1 MGNGVSREVN
11 SCMVPI
17 GMDPIGYALSTVH
30 GVPRT
35 KEYLSMYPDWMYT
48 VQMACDDVR
57 SYKTRGMPKHSVP
70 KFHTV
75 LGRWGRRPMDP
86 RRYVF
91 QTLYGMT
98 PPEVEE
104 TLRGTHYTREMAL
117 KEIAHKL
124 LGKSGF
130 KYKVQRDVRF
140 FNKRGI
146 KYKPGTQGYSWGG
159 YAYSPFGQPV
169 QPRSATDQMDAR
181 RRAKYEKQQQEIAW
195 FKQQK
200 QRMRELE
207 AAESARRQQAQQQAA
222 AKAKEQKARAAWA
235 IALQKTQKQKQQQLQ
250 KQQQKQPKMN
260 FMTGIK
266 PPATPQQQAAASKQ
280 KKQAP
285 FVGTTTPQKM
295 AADPTSK
302 RSQKRM
308 ARKQARAQARTVYP
322 APVY

>member
-1 MGNGVSREVN
+1 
-11 SCMVPI
+11 MVPI

-57 SYKTRGMPKHSVP
+57 SYKTRGMPRHSVP

-75 LGRWGRRPMDP
+75 LGRRPMDP

-91 QTLYGMT
+91 KTLYKMT

-104 TLRGTHYTREMAL
+104 TLRGTHYTRDMAL

-169 QPRSATDQMDAR
+169 KPRSATEQMDAR
-181 RRAKYEKQQQEIAW
+181 RRAKYEKQQRRAA
-195 FKQQK
+195 QQ
-200 QRMRELE
+200 QRLRQLE
-207 AAESARRQQAQQQAA
+207 AAESARQQARQQAA
-222 AKAKEQKARAAWA
+222 AKELQARAEAKAKAKARAAWVV
-235 IALQKTQKQKQQQLQ
+235 ALQKTQKQQKQQKQ
-250 KQQQKQPKMN
+250 KQQQQKQQQQPKMN

-266 PPATPQQQAAASKQ
+266 PPAQQ
-280 KKQAP
+280 KQAP
-285 FVGTTTPQKM
+285 FVGTTKPQKM

-308 ARKQARAQARTVYP
+308 ARKQARAQARMAYP